1 MKLIKRFPQVVLGL
15 ALIFTGVS
23 HLTTRRLEFQAQVPN
38 QLKEVANFVVLASG
52 FVEIALGVGLVV
64 LWRYRE
70 AIGWLTAIFF
80 VAIFWGNISQ
90 FVNGTDA
97 FGLAQSLADTCSVRL
112 PDVLVNVIVPLAKR
126 KDTSSETEIRENQN
140 VLIPT
145 TNLFELISGA
155 DLYLGGCGTSVW
167 ESLYIGTPMACVA
180 VADNQ
185 ELTYG
190 RLVDKE
196 LVIGLGVL
204 HSSNFDAERIA
215 EVIADALAELQSL
228 VEMTQRG
235 QAIVDGRGR
244 ERIVARAE
252 QLVQGR

>member
-1 MKLIKRFPQVVLGL
+1 MRTWVHTGCMKLIKRFPQVVLGL

-97 FGLAQSLADTCSVRL
+97 FGLDTDLQRFVRL
-112 PDVLVNVIVPLAKR
+112 LFQPVLVMWALLSTGAWSALR
-126 KDTSSETEIRENQN
+126 KK
-140 VLIPT
+140 L
-145 TNLFELISGA
+145 L
-155 DLYLGGCGTSVW
+155 
-167 ESLYIGTPMACVA
+167 
-180 VADNQ
+180 
-185 ELTYG
+185 
-190 RLVDKE
+190 
-196 LVIGLGVL
+196 
-204 HSSNFDAERIA
+204 
-215 EVIADALAELQSL
+215 
-228 VEMTQRG
+228 
-235 QAIVDGRGR
+235 
-244 ERIVARAE
+244 
-252 QLVQGR
+252 

>member
-1 MKLIKRFPQVVLGL
+1 MKLIKRIPQVILGL

-97 FGLAQSLADTCSVRL
+97 FGLDTDMQRFVRL
-112 PDVLVNVIVPLAKR
+112 LFQPVVVMWALLSTGAWGSWR
-126 KDTSSETEIRENQN
+126 KKP
-140 VLIPT
+140 V
-145 TNLFELISGA
+145 
-155 DLYLGGCGTSVW
+155 
-167 ESLYIGTPMACVA
+167 
-180 VADNQ
+180 VADSKDLD
-185 ELTYG
+185 EDTIYG
-190 RLVDKE
+190 
-196 LVIGLGVL
+196 
-204 HSSNFDAERIA
+204 
-215 EVIADALAELQSL
+215 
-228 VEMTQRG
+228 
-235 QAIVDGRGR
+235 
-244 ERIVARAE
+244 
-252 QLVQGR
+252 